1 MVVFSGGGT
10 AGHFYPAVAIAG
22 ALAEEL
28 PGAEPFFVGTVGRIE
43 AGELPKLGHPY
54 RLLPLRGLRRPMR
67 EVRGANGVGAG
78 AARFLGALAANA
90 AAAWLLLAAV
100 ARLVPEFRRRRARAV
115 VLTGGY
121 VAAPAGVAGWL
132 TGLPVVVQEQNMRPG
147 VVARLASLWAREVH
161 LAYPE
166 AKAGLPRRARRRVRE
181 SGNPIRP
188 LPPLAQRDK
197 KAVRAAMELPANA
210 VVVLVVGGSQ
220 GAHALN
226 RATIEALCAELPN
239 DREFVLWITG
249 RTAYGEA
256 LSALTEPGKKR
267 VRAVPYLQPQEMYRA
282 LAAADLAVSR
292 GRRDGHVRVPGVGL
306 AVGARPPA
314 DCRRRP
320 SDPER
325 RRARGRGRRG
335 PPAGE
340 RSGTGSAHGRA
351 DVGPGAPAPR
361 RLRDDGPHVGRRPAT
376 GPSRGCSGDRGCPWR
391 AWRSRRKAARRHDG
405 SPGAGRPWSRPL
417 HGRGGRGDGA
427 AGRAGPA
434 ERRLRVGLRLG
445 GGSDRGRADGQGND
459 VQQGTRSRPCR
470 RRSGPGGHVGGPCG
484 PPGDGCGSDGG
495 SGRPQACRSPGP
507 VGEPRHGRGSRLALT
522 ERPPRPR

>member
-1 MVVFSGGGT
+1 MVVVFSGGGT
-10 AGHFYPAVAIAG
+10 AGHFYPAVAVAG

-67 EVRGANGVGAG
+67 EVRGANSVGAG

-100 ARLVPEFRRRRARAV
+100 VRLVPEFRRRRARAV

-256 LSALTEPGKKR
+256 LSALTEPGRKR
-267 VRAVPYLQPQEMYRA
+267 VRAVPYLQPQEMYQA

-292 GRRDGHVRVPGVGL
+292 AGAMATSEFLAWGLPSVLVPLPTAAEDHQTRNAVALEAAGAAVHLPENDPAQGPLTGERMWAQVRRLLDDSETM
-306 AVGARPPA
+306 ARM
-314 DCRRRP
+314 
-320 SDPER
+320 SDAAR
-325 RRARGRGRRG
+325 RRARPEAAREIAAAVARL
-335 PPAGE
+335 A
-340 RSGTGSAHGRA
+340 
-351 DVGPGAPAPR
+351 APAHR
-361 RLRDDGPHVGRRPAT
+361 ARPAAPT
-376 GPSRGCSGDRGCPWR
+376 
-391 AWRSRRKAARRHDG
+391 K
-405 SPGAGRPWSRPL
+405 
-417 HGRGGRGDGA
+417 GGEA
-427 AGRAGPA
+427 
-434 ERRLRVGLRLG
+434 
-445 GGSDRGRADGQGND
+445 
-459 VQQGTRSRPCR
+459 T
-470 RRSGPGGHVGGPCG
+470 
-484 PPGDGCGSDGG
+484 
-495 SGRPQACRSPGP
+495 
-507 VGEPRHGRGSRLALT
+507 
-522 ERPPRPR
+522 